1 MRRLKNAIIPML
13 LLAGLIW
20 GLCPSMLAVRT
31 AHADQTDAGT
41 TSSDMEK
48 GDVPQP
54 AASDD
59 DDTESEPMPL
69 TDADVAIQ
77 MSQVPDDAI
86 ASGTAGTC
94 LFYITPDLEMVVT
107 PSDGTSGVLPEGSK
121 NTDWPWYRYAAYI
134 TTIRFDK
141 GVKTGKTLEWAFSN
155 GSADANAYNRLES
168 VDFTNLDATN
178 LTSMKGI
185 LAYDRTLTSV
195 NLNMLNAVQIKYL
208 NEAFRATGLATLDL
222 TPIGD
227 KNLWTIDNMCNSC
240 TQLETVRTGWTLPV
254 LYYAQGTFA
263 EDANLTGIDAG
274 GWRFGQAGSLSLMFK
289 GCFSLKSL
297 DVSRWDTSTVFVLYW
312 TFGSC
317 TGLKTLDVSGWNTS
331 SLQDARGIFSNCTG
345 LETLDVS
352 GWNTGKTTS
361 FEQTFNNCKNL
372 TALDV
377 SKWDTGKA
385 TSMRNMFSGDAKLTV
400 LDVSKWDTSNVTD
413 MTYLFNQ
420 CTGLATLDVSGWNT
434 GKTTSMYGMF
444 RLTNLTTVDV
454 SRWDV
459 SHVGN
464 AASMFSGC
472 SKLATLDTANWRL
485 TGLWAAYDMF
495 RGCGKLT
502 CLDVSRWGMGNV
514 TDMSEMF
521 YGCNNL
527 TALDG
532 LAEWNTGKTIK
543 MSSMFYGCS
552 KLADVD
558 IASWDV
564 RKVTTTESMLRGTPI
579 ARLDLSAWNTD
590 SLTNMRYMFEYCTSL
605 TSLNMDGWNTSNVT
619 DMSGLFSHDQRLTDL
634 SMDGWDAGNVRL
646 MGHMFEYCT
655 KLSTLDLTG
664 WNTANVTNMYGL
676 FDNCTSLTSL
686 KLGDKWDMG
695 NVTDTTWMFS
705 ADRKLASTITRIV
718 PDWTMGN
725 VRKTAGMFSD
735 CVDGVLDLSKW
746 NTPLLTDTR
755 YMFRLNP
762 NLTRILVNENWSNI
776 TFTDN
781 STDMFAG
788 CTRLVGDDGKGLAYD
803 PTKTDGLYATP
814 DTGYMTLKATGDK
827 TMHAVTYL
835 DWNGNAITTR
845 RVKDGTS
852 GEDIG
857 MYDTTWLA
865 DPNMYFNTDRWD
877 NSTFTEKG
885 KKQAIRDSYARAV
898 DRPVENGDTIHV
910 TGRADYTQAN
920 AGGVFGWR
928 ALYTAGGNSNWSG
941 YLCRKDEQCV
951 ADRYYTFDGT
961 ASILPFT
968 QIDLWDDYGTAYVSA
983 MQLTQV
989 DPITHRSL
997 ARDGY
1002 TFTGWSKDV
1011 SHVTGDMTVQARYEP
1026 VRYTVDYD
1034 ANGGIGSMPAST
1046 LTYDSPQALSAIGF
1060 TKAGYSFTGW
1070 NTRKDGSGKTF
1081 TDKQTVSN
1089 LLTHEGASG
1098 TLYAQWTPTPPIVTV
1113 IFHVNNGGSDETV
1126 KRVWASN
1133 NLEMKTIGLPSGW
1146 SNSGF
1151 AFRGWNLKADGTGV
1165 EYEAGETLYGRLT
1178 AETTDLYAD
1187 WNGLQT
1193 RLPDTGGIL
1202 KRSLAGLLL
1211 AGGGLAL
1218 WTVGRRRRGQA

>member
-1 MRRLKNAIIPML
+1 MLRRITRKLAIL
-13 LLAGLIW
+13 AVLAGMLS
-20 GLCPSMLAVRT
+20 GLAPSMLAVRT
-31 AHADQTDAGT
+31 AHADEASRSGASTALDR
-41 TSSDMEK
+41 SSA
-48 GDVPQP
+48 P
-54 AASDD
+54 APKR
-59 DDTESEPMPL
+59 SEAAEPKPL
-69 TDADVAIQ
+69 TAADLQVRSAVVPSDAL
-77 MSQVPDDAI
+77 

-121 NTDWPWYRYAAYI
+121 NSDWPWYRYAAYI
-134 TTIRFDK
+134 KTIRFDK

-155 GSADANAYNRLES
+155 GSADADAYNRLES
-168 VDFTNLDATN
+168 VDFTNLDATS
-178 LTSMKGI
+178 LTSMKGM

-195 NLNMLNAVQIKYL
+195 NLNMLNADQITDMA
-208 NEAFRATGLATLDL
+208 EAFRSTSITGLDL
-222 TPIGD
+222 TAIGD
-227 KNLWTIDNMCNSC
+227 GRLWTISNMCNSC

-274 GWRFGQAGSLSLMFK
+274 GWRFGKVGSLSLMFK
-289 GCFSLKSL
+289 GCSGLKSL

-352 GWNTGKTTS
+352 GWNTGRVTS
-361 FEQTFNNCKNL
+361 FERIFNNCSSL
-372 TALDV
+372 TKLDV
-377 SKWDTGKA
+377 SGWDTGKA
-385 TSMRNMFSGDAKLTV
+385 SSMNCMFNDDRKLTV
-400 LDVSKWDTSNVTD
+400 LNVGRWNTSNVTD
-413 MTYLFNQ
+413 MYAMFR
-420 CTGLATLDVSGWNT
+420 CTGIA
-434 GKTTSMYGMF
+434 
-444 RLTNLTTVDV
+444 TVDV
-454 SRWDV
+454 GRWDV

-464 AASMFSGC
+464 ISLMFDSC
-472 SKLATLDTANWRL
+472 ANLATLDTGRWRL
-485 TGLWAAYDMF
+485 DRAWTTRNMFYDC
-495 RGCGKLT
+495 RKLT
-502 CLDVSRWGMGNV
+502 VLDVTHWGMGRVASMRTMFQYCSSLSTLNVSGWNTSNV
-514 TDMSEMF
+514 TDMYAMF
-521 YGCNNL
+521 
-527 TALDG
+527 T
-532 LAEWNTGKTIK
+532 
-543 MSSMFYGCS
+543 GCS

-579 ARLDLSAWNTD
+579 TRLDLSAWNTD
-590 SLTNMRYMFEYCTSL
+590 SLTNMRCMFAGCAKL
-605 TSLNMDGWNTSNVT
+605 TSLNMDGWNTGNVT
-619 DMSGLFSHDQRLTDL
+619 DMSGLFGYDQKLTDL
-634 SMDGWDAGNVRL
+634 GMDGWDTGNVRL
-646 MGHMFEYCT
+646 MDHMFEYCT
-655 KLSTLDLTG
+655 KLATLDLTG
-664 WNTANVTNMYGL
+664 WNTANVTSMYGL

-695 NVTDTTWMFS
+695 NVMDTTWMFS

-718 PDWTMGN
+718 PDWNMGS
-725 VRKTAGMFSD
+725 VRKTAGMFSN
-735 CVDGVLDLSKW
+735 CVDGVLNLSKW

-755 YMFRLNP
+755 YMFQLNP
-762 NLTRILVNENWSNI
+762 NLTRILVNENWSNV
-776 TFTDN
+776 TFTGS

-788 CTRLVGDDGKGLAYD
+788 CARLVGDDGKGLAYE
-803 PTKTDGLYATP
+803 PTKTDGSYAMP
-814 DTGYMTLKATGDK
+814 HTGYMTLKATGDK

-885 KKQAIRDSYARAV
+885 KKQAIRDSNARAV
-898 DRPVENGDTIHV
+898 DRPVKNGDAIHV

-941 YLCRKDEQCV
+941 YRCRKGEQCV
-951 ADRYYTFDGT
+951 ADLYHTFDGT
-961 ASILPFT
+961 ASIRPFT
-968 QIDLWDDYGTAYVSA
+968 QIELWDDYGTAYVSA

-989 DPITHRSL
+989 DPTTHNSL

-1011 SHVTGDMTVQARYEP
+1011 SHVTGDMTVQAQYEP
-1026 VRYTVDYD
+1026 VRYTVNYD
-1034 ANGGIGSMPAST
+1034 ANGGTGSMPAST
-1046 LTYDSPQALSAIGF
+1046 LAYDSPQALPAIGF

-1070 NTRKDGSGKTF
+1070 NTRKDGSGRTF
-1081 TDKQTVSN
+1081 TDKQTVSD

-1098 TLYAQWTPTPPIVTV
+1098 TLYAQWTPTPPVITV
-1113 IFHVNNGGSDETV
+1113 VFHSNDGGADETV

-1133 NLEMKTIGLPSGW
+1133 NLDMKAIGLPDGW
-1146 SNSGF
+1146 TKKGF
-1151 AFRGWNLKADGTGV
+1151 VFHGWNLAADGSGV
-1165 EYEAGETLYGRLT
+1165 EYKAGESLYGRMTT
-1178 AETTDLYAD
+1178 ATVDLYAD
-1187 WNGLQT
+1187 WAGLQST
-1193 RLPDTGGIL
+1193 LPQAGGIL
-1202 KRSLAGLLL
+1202 HAAPVAGLSIMMLGVPLL
-1211 AGGGLAL
+1211 ILA
-1218 WTVGRRRRGQA
+1218 RRHRHGHANPPV

>member
-13 LLAGLIW
+13 LLIGLMW

-31 AHADQTDAGT
+31 AHADQADTGSET
-41 TSSDMEK
+41 VDMEK
-48 GDVPQP
+48 SGVPQP
-54 AASDD
+54 ASDD

-69 TDADVAIQ
+69 SDADVAVQ
-77 MSQVPDDAI
+77 TSQVPDDAI

-107 PSDGTSGVLPEGSK
+107 PADGTSGVLPEGSK

-134 TTIRFDK
+134 KTVRFDK

-155 GSADANAYNRLES
+155 GSEDANAYNRLES
-168 VDFTNLDATN
+168 VDFTNLDATS

-185 LAYDRTLTSV
+185 LAYDATLTSV

-208 NEAFRATGLATLDL
+208 NEAFRTTGIATLDL

-240 TQLETVRTGWTLPV
+240 MRLESVRTGWTLPV
-254 LYYAQGTFA
+254 LYYAQGTFG
-263 EDANLTGIDAG
+263 EDANLTDIDAG
-274 GWRFGQAGSLSLMFK
+274 GWRFGKAGSLSLMFK
-289 GCFSLKSL
+289 GCSSLKAL
-297 DVSRWDTSTVFVLYW
+297 DVSRWDMGTVFVLYW

-317 TGLKTLDVSGWNTS
+317 TGLK
-331 SLQDARGIFSNCTG
+331 
-345 LETLDVS
+345 
-352 GWNTGKTTS
+352 
-361 FEQTFNNCKNL
+361 
-372 TALDV
+372 
-377 SKWDTGKA
+377 
-385 TSMRNMFSGDAKLTV
+385 
-400 LDVSKWDTSNVTD
+400 
-413 MTYLFNQ
+413 
-420 CTGLATLDVSGWNT
+420 TLDVSGWNT

-485 TGLWAAYDMF
+485 TSLWAANDMF
-495 RGCGKLT
+495 YGCKKLT
-502 CLDVSRWGMGNV
+502 RLDVSRWGMGNV

-543 MSSMFYGCS
+543 MSGMFSGCS
-552 KLADVD
+552 KLTDVD

-579 ARLDLSAWNTD
+579 TRLDLSAWNTD

-619 DMSGLFSHDQRLTDL
+619 SMENLFSHDQRLTDL
-634 SMDGWDAGNVRL
+634 SMDGWDTGNVRL

-655 KLSTLDLTG
+655 KLATLDLTG
-664 WNTANVTNMYGL
+664 WNTANVTSMYGL

-725 VRKTAGMFSD
+725 VRKTAGMFSN

-755 YMFRLNP
+755 YMFQYNP

-788 CTRLVGDDGKGLAYD
+788 CVRLVGDDGKGLAYN
-803 PTKTDGLYATP
+803 PTKTDGLYAMP
-814 DTGYMTLKATGDK
+814 DTGYMTLKAIGDK

-852 GEDIG
+852 GTDIG

-898 DRPVENGDTIHV
+898 DRPVNNGDAIHV
-910 TGRADYTQAN
+910 TGRADYTQAK

-951 ADRYYTFDGT
+951 ADQYYTFDGT

-989 DPITHRSL
+989 DPITHNSL

-1026 VRYTVDYD
+1026 VRYTVNYD
-1034 ANGGIGSMPAST
+1034 ANGGTGSMPAST

-1070 NTRKDGSGKTF
+1070 NTRKDGSGRTF

-1098 TLYAQWTPTPPIVTV
+1098 TLYAQWTPTPPVVTI
-1113 IFHVNNGGSDETV
+1113 IFHINNGGSDETV

-1146 SNSGF
+1146 TNNGF

-1218 WTVGRRRRGQA
+1218 WTVGRRRRGQ

>member
-69 TDADVAIQ
+69 TDADVAVQ
-77 MSQVPDDAI
+77 TSQVPDDAI

-134 TTIRFDK
+134 KTVRFDK

-168 VDFTNLDATN
+168 VDFTNLDATS

-185 LAYDRTLTSV
+185 LAYDATLTSV

-208 NEAFRATGLATLDL
+208 NEAFRTTGLATLDL

-434 GKTTSMYGMF
+434 GKATGMYGMF

-464 AASMFSGC
+464 AASMFS
-472 SKLATLDTANWRL
+472 
-485 TGLWAAYDMF
+485 
-495 RGCGKLT
+495 
-502 CLDVSRWGMGNV
+502 
-514 TDMSEMF
+514 
-521 YGCNNL
+521 
-527 TALDG
+527 
-532 LAEWNTGKTIK
+532 
-543 MSSMFYGCS
+543 GCS

-634 SMDGWDAGNVRL
+634 SMDGWDTGNVRL

-664 WNTANVTNMYGL
+664 WNTANVTNMYAL

-695 NVTDTTWMFS
+695 NVIDTTWMFS

-725 VRKTAGMFSD
+725 VRKTAGMFND

-762 NLTRILVNENWSNI
+762 NLTRILVNENWSNV

-877 NSTFTEKG
+877 NGTFTEKG

-989 DPITHRSL
+989 DPVTHRSL

-1034 ANGGIGSMPAST
+1034 ANGGTGSMPAST

-1070 NTRKDGSGKTF
+1070 NTRKDGSGRTF
-1081 TDKQTVSN
+1081 TDKQIVSN

-1146 SNSGF
+1146 SNDGF

-1202 KRSLAGLLL
+1202 RRSLAGLLL

-1218 WTVGRRRRGQA
+1218 WTVGRRRRTE

>member
-1 MRRLKNAIIPML
+1 MLRRITRKLAIL
-13 LLAGLIW
+13 AVLAGMLS
-20 GLCPSMLAVRT
+20 GLAPSMLAVRT
-31 AHADQTDAGT
+31 AHADEASRSGASTALDR
-41 TSSDMEK
+41 SSA
-48 GDVPQP
+48 P
-54 AASDD
+54 APKR
-59 DDTESEPMPL
+59 SEAAEPKPL
-69 TDADVAIQ
+69 TAADLQVRSAVVPSDAL
-77 MSQVPDDAI
+77 

-94 LFYITPDLEMVVT
+94 LFYVTSDMQMVITPA
-107 PSDGTSGVLPEGSK
+107 DGAHGVLP
-121 NTDWPWYRYAAYI
+121 NLFVNRDWPWYRYAAYI
-134 TTIRFDK
+134 KTIRFDR
-141 GVKTGKTLEWAFSN
+141 GVKTGDSLNWAFSN
-155 GSADANAYNRLES
+155 GSADVDAYNRLES
-168 VDFTNLDATN
+168 VDFTNLDAAD
-178 LTSMKGI
+178 LTQMYGI

-195 NLNMLNAVQIKYL
+195 NLNMLNADQITDMA
-208 NEAFRATGLATLDL
+208 EAFRSTSITGLDL
-222 TPIGD
+222 TAIGD
-227 KNLWTIDNMCNSC
+227 GRLWTISNMCNSC

-274 GWRFGQAGSLSLMFK
+274 GWRFGKVGSLSLMFK
-289 GCFSLKSL
+289 GCSGLKSL

-352 GWNTGKTTS
+352 GWNTGRVTS
-361 FEQTFNNCKNL
+361 FERIFNNCFSL
-372 TALDV
+372 TKLDV
-377 SKWDTGKA
+377 SGWDTGKA
-385 TSMRNMFSGDAKLTV
+385 SSMNCMFNDDRKLTV
-400 LDVSKWDTSNVTD
+400 LNVGRWNTSNVTD
-413 MTYLFNQ
+413 MYAMFR
-420 CTGLATLDVSGWNT
+420 CTGIA
-434 GKTTSMYGMF
+434 
-444 RLTNLTTVDV
+444 TVDV
-454 SRWDV
+454 GRWDV
-459 SHVGN
+459 SHVGDI
-464 AASMFSGC
+464 SLMFDSC
-472 SKLATLDTANWRL
+472 ANLATLDTGRWRL
-485 TGLWAAYDMF
+485 DRAWTTRNMFYDC
-495 RGCGKLT
+495 RKLT
-502 CLDVSRWGMGNV
+502 VLDVTHWGMGRVASMRTMFQYCSSLSTLNVSGWNTSNV
-514 TDMSEMF
+514 TDMYAMF
-521 YGCNNL
+521 
-527 TALDG
+527 A
-532 LAEWNTGKTIK
+532 
-543 MSSMFYGCS
+543 GCS

-564 RKVTTTESMLRGTPI
+564 RKVTTTESMFKDTPI

-590 SLTNMRYMFEYCTSL
+590 SLTNMRYMFAGCARL
-605 TSLNMDGWNTSNVT
+605 ARLNMDGWNTSNVT
-619 DMSGLFSHDQRLTDL
+619 SMENLFSHDQKLTDL
-634 SMDGWDAGNVRL
+634 GMNGWDTGNVRL

-664 WNTANVTNMYGL
+664 WNTANVTDMYSL
-676 FDNCTSLTSL
+676 FDNCTSLTGL
-686 KLGDKWDMG
+686 KLGDGWDMG
-695 NVTDTTWMFS
+695 NVTKTTWMFS
-705 ADRKLASTITRIV
+705 GDRKLASTITRIV
-718 PDWTMGN
+718 PDWTMVN
-725 VRKTAGMFSD
+725 VRNTAGMFSD

-755 YMFRLNP
+755 YMFQLNP
-762 NLTRILVNENWSNI
+762 NLTRILVNENWSNV
-776 TFTDN
+776 TFMDN

-803 PTKTDGLYATP
+803 SSKTDGEYAMP
-814 DTGYMTLKATGDK
+814 DTGYMTLKATGGK
-827 TMHAVTYL
+827 ALHAVTYL

-885 KKQAIRDSYARAV
+885 KKQAIRDSNALAV
-898 DRPVENGDTIHV
+898 DRPVKNGDAIHV
-910 TGRADYTQAN
+910 TGSADYTQAN

-928 ALYTAGGNSNWSG
+928 ALYAAGGNSNWSG
-941 YLCRKDEQCV
+941 YLCRKGERCV

-961 ASILPFT
+961 ASIRPFT
-968 QIDLWDDYGTAYVSA
+968 QIELWDDYGTAYVSA

-989 DPITHRSL
+989 DPTTHNSL

-1011 SHVTGDMTVQARYEP
+1011 SHVTGDMTVQAQYEP
-1026 VRYTVDYD
+1026 VRYTVNYD
-1034 ANGGIGSMPAST
+1034 ANGGTGSMPAST
-1046 LTYDSPQALSAIGF
+1046 LTYDSPQALPAIGF

-1070 NTRKDGSGKTF
+1070 NTRKDGSGRTF
-1081 TDKQTVSN
+1081 TDKQTVSD

-1098 TLYAQWTPTPPIVTV
+1098 TLYAQWTPTPPVVTV
-1113 IFHVNNGGSDETV
+1113 IFHVNDGGSDETV

-1187 WNGLQT
+1187 W
-1193 RLPDTGGIL
+1193 
-1202 KRSLAGLLL
+1202 AGLSSTLPQ
-1211 AGGGLAL
+1211 AGGSTKAPAYGAGLAL
-1218 WTVGRRRRGQA
+1218 MVLGAGAWLSAGRRRRMA

>member
-13 LLAGLIW
+13 LLIGLMW

-31 AHADQTDAGT
+31 AHADQADTGSET
-41 TSSDMEK
+41 VDMEK

-69 TDADVAIQ
+69 TDADVAVQTAVI
-77 MSQVPDDAI
+77 PDDAI

-107 PSDGTSGVLPEGSK
+107 PADGTSGVLPEGSK

-134 TTIRFDK
+134 KTVRFDK

-155 GSADANAYNRLES
+155 GSEDADVYNRLES
-168 VDFTNLDATN
+168 VDFTNLDATS

-208 NEAFRATGLATLDL
+208 NEAFRTTGIATLDL

-227 KNLWTIDNMCNSC
+227 KNLWTIDNICNSC

-254 LYYAQGTFA
+254 LHYAQGTFA
-263 EDANLTGIDAG
+263 EDANLTDIDAG
-274 GWRFGQAGSLSLMFK
+274 GWRFGKAGSLSLMFK
-289 GCFSLKSL
+289 GCSS
-297 DVSRWDTSTVFVLYW
+297 
-312 TFGSC
+312 
-317 TGLKTLDVSGWNTS
+317 LKTLDVSGWNTG

-377 SKWDTGKA
+377 SKWDTGKVN
-385 TSMRNMFSGDAKLTV
+385 SMRNMFSGDAKLTV

-420 CTGLATLDVSGWNT
+420 CTGLVTLDVSGWNT
-434 GKTTSMYGMF
+434 GKATGMYGMF

-459 SHVGN
+459 SHVG
-464 AASMFSGC
+464 AATSMFYGC
-472 SKLATLDTANWRL
+472 SKLATLDTADWRL
-485 TGLWAAYDMF
+485 TGLWAANDMF
-495 RGCGKLT
+495 CGCKKLT
-502 CLDVSRWGMGNV
+502 RLDVSRWGMGNV
-514 TDMSEMF
+514 MDMTEMF

-532 LAEWNTGKTIK
+532 LAEWDTGKTIK
-543 MSSMFYGCS
+543 MISMFYGCS
-552 KLADVD
+552 KLADVN

-564 RKVTTTESMLRGTPI
+564 RKVTTMESMLRGTPI

-619 DMSGLFSHDQRLTDL
+619 DMSGLFSRDQQLTDL
-634 SMDGWDAGNVRL
+634 SMDGWNTGSVRL
-646 MGHMFEYCT
+646 IGHMFEYCT
-655 KLSTLDLTG
+655 KLTSLDLSG
-664 WNTANVTNMYGL
+664 WDTSNVTDMYGL
-676 FDNCTSLTSL
+676 FANCTSLAVL
-686 KLGDKWDMG
+686 KLGDRWNMG

-705 ADRKLASTITRIV
+705 GDRKLASTIARIV
-718 PDWTMGN
+718 PDWNMGS
-725 VRKTAGMFSD
+725 VRKTAGMFSG
-735 CVDGVLDLSKW
+735 CVNGVLDLSKW

-755 YMFRLNP
+755 YMFRYNP
-762 NLTRILVNENWSNI
+762 NLTRILVNENWSNV
-776 TFTDN
+776 TFTN
-781 STDMFAG
+781 SSADMFAG
-788 CTRLVGDDGKGLAYD
+788 CARLVGDDGKGLAYD
-803 PTKTDGLYATP
+803 SSKTSGMYAMP
-814 DTGYMTLKATGDK
+814 GTGYMTLKAAGGK
-827 TMHAVTYL
+827 TMHTVTYM
-835 DWNGNAITTR
+835 DWNGNAITMR
-845 RVKDGTS
+845 RVKDGMS
-852 GEDIG
+852 GESIG
-857 MYDTTWLA
+857 MHDTTWLA
-865 DPNMYFNTDRWD
+865 DPDMNFNADRW
-877 NSTFTEKG
+877 SGCSFTEKG
-885 KKQAIRDSYARAV
+885 KKQSTRDCYARSV
-898 DRPVENGDTIHV
+898 DRPIAKGDTLHV
-910 TGRADYTQAN
+910 TGKADYTRAN
-920 AGGVFGWR
+920 GDGKLGWR
-928 ALYTAGGNSNWSG
+928 ANNAVNGISSWDG
-941 YLCRKDEQCV
+941 YSCQKGASCL
-951 ADRYYTFDGT
+951 ADRYYTFDS
-961 ASILPFT
+961 AANILPFT
-968 QIDLWDDYGTAYVSA
+968 QINLQDDYGTAIVST

-1002 TFTGWSKDV
+1002 TFTGWSEDV
-1011 SHVTGDMTVQARYEP
+1011 SNVTGDMTVQAQYKP
-1026 VRYTVDYD
+1026 IRYTVNYD
-1034 ANGGIGSMPAST
+1034 ANGGTGSMPAST
-1046 LTYDSPQALSAIGF
+1046 LTYDRPQALPAIGF
-1060 TKAGYSFTGW
+1060 TKAGYSFAGW
-1070 NTRKDGSGKTF
+1070 NTQKDGSGKTF
-1081 TDKQTVSN
+1081 TDKQIVGN
-1089 LLTHEGASG
+1089 LLTHENAAG

-1113 IFHVNNGGSDETV
+1113 VFHINNGGSDETV

-1133 NLEMKTIGLPSGW
+1133 NLEMKTIGMPSGW
-1146 SNSGF
+1146 SNDGF
-1151 AFRGWNLKADGTGV
+1151 AFRGWNLQADGTGV

-1193 RLPDTGGIL
+1193 RLPNTGGIL
-1202 KRSLAGLLL
+1202 RHGLIGTLIAGM
-1211 AGGGLAL
+1211 GLVVWAM
-1218 WTVGRRRRGQA
+1218 GRRRASRH

>member
-13 LLAGLIW
+13 LLIGLMW

-31 AHADQTDAGT
+31 AHADQADTGSET
-41 TSSDMEK
+41 VDMEK
-48 GDVPQP
+48 SGVPQP
-54 AASDD
+54 ASDD

-69 TDADVAIQ
+69 TDADVAVQSAVI
-77 MSQVPDDAI
+77 PDDAI

-121 NTDWPWYRYAAYI
+121 NSDWPWYRYAAYI
-134 TTIRFDK
+134 KTVRFDK
-141 GVKTGKTLEWAFSN
+141 GVKTGESLEWAFSN
-155 GSADANAYNRLES
+155 GSTDANAYNRLES
-168 VDFTNLDATN
+168 VDFTNLDATS

-185 LAYDRTLTSV
+185 LAYDATLTSV

-222 TPIGD
+222 TSIGD

-254 LYYAQGTFA
+254 LYYAQGTFR

-274 GWRFGQAGSLSLMFK
+274 GWRFGKAGSLSLMFK
-289 GCFSLKSL
+289 GCSSLKAL
-297 DVSRWDTSTVFVLYW
+297 DVSRWDMGTVWCLYW

-317 TGLKTLDVSGWNTS
+317 TGLKALDVSGWNTG
-331 SLQDARGIFSNCTG
+331 SLTDARGLFYHCSGLKTLDVSDWNTGKVTSFENIFAYCTS
-345 LETLDVS
+345 LTELDVS
-352 GWNTGKTTS
+352 GWNTGK
-361 FEQTFNNCKNL
+361 
-372 TALDV
+372 V
-377 SKWDTGKA
+377 
-385 TSMRNMFSGDAKLTV
+385 TSMSGMFDQDGKLTV
-400 LDVSKWDTSNVTD
+400 LDVSRWDTSNVQA
-413 MTYLFNQ
+413 MTGMFRS
-420 CTGLATLDVSGWNT
+420 TGISTLDVSQWN
-434 GKTTSMYGMF
+434 
-444 RLTNLTTVDV
+444 
-454 SRWDV
+454 V

-464 AASMFSGC
+464 VGEMFNNC
-472 SKLATLDTANWRL
+472 ANLVTLDTSRWRLDSAWGAWNMFSNCVSL
-485 TGLWAAYDMF
+485 TGL
-495 RGCGKLT
+495 
-502 CLDVSRWGMGNV
+502 DVTHWGMGHVGNM
-514 TDMSEMF
+514 TDMF
-521 YGCNNL
+521 YGCHSL
-527 TALDG
+527 TDLDG

-579 ARLDLSAWNTD
+579 TSLDLSAWNTD

-605 TSLNMDGWNTSNVT
+605 TSLDLTGWNTSNVT

-634 SMDGWDAGNVRL
+634 SMDGWDTGNVRL

-655 KLSTLDLTG
+655 KLATLDLTG
-664 WNTANVTNMYGL
+664 WNTANVTSMYGL

-718 PDWTMGN
+718 PDWNMCS
-725 VRKTAGMFSD
+725 VRKTAGMFFN

-755 YMFRLNP
+755 YMFQLNP
-762 NLTRILVNENWSNI
+762 NLTRILVNENWSNV

-781 STDMFAG
+781 SASMFSG

-803 PTKTDGLYATP
+803 PTKTDGEYAMP

-835 DWNGNAITTR
+835 DWNGNTITTR

-877 NSTFTEKG
+877 NGTFTEKG

-898 DRPVENGDTIHV
+898 DRPVESGDAIHV

-928 ALYTAGGNSNWSG
+928 ALYTVGGNSNWSG
-941 YLCRKDEQCV
+941 YLCRKGEQCV

-968 QIDLWDDYGTAYVSA
+968 QIELWDDYGTAYVSA

-989 DPITHRSL
+989 DPITHNSL

-1011 SHVTGDMTVQARYEP
+1011 SHVTGDMTVQAQYEP
-1026 VRYTVDYD
+1026 VRYTVNYD
-1034 ANGGIGSMPAST
+1034 ANGGTGSMSAST
-1046 LTYDSPQALSAIGF
+1046 LTYDSPQALAAIGF

-1070 NTRKDGSGKTF
+1070 NTRKDGSGRTF

-1098 TLYAQWTPTPPIVTV
+1098 TLYAQWTPTPPVVTV
-1113 IFHVNNGGSDETV
+1113 IFHINNGGADETV

-1146 SNSGF
+1146 SNDGF

>member
-13 LLAGLIW
+13 LLIGLMW

-31 AHADQTDAGT
+31 AHADQTDTGT

-54 AASDD
+54 AASDNGD
-59 DDTESEPMPL
+59 AESEPMPL
-69 TDADVAIQ
+69 TDADVAVQSAVI
-77 MSQVPDDAI
+77 PDDAI

-94 LFYITPDLEMVVT
+94 LFYITPDLQMVVT
-107 PSDGTSGVLPEGSK
+107 PADGTSGVLPEGSK

-168 VDFTNLDATN
+168 VDFTNLDATS

-185 LAYDRTLTSV
+185 LAYDATLTSV

-254 LYYAQGTFA
+254 LYYAQGTFR

-289 GCFSLKSL
+289 GCFSLKS
-297 DVSRWDTSTVFVLYW
+297 
-312 TFGSC
+312 
-317 TGLKTLDVSGWNTS
+317 
-331 SLQDARGIFSNCTG
+331 
-345 LETLDVS
+345 LDVS

-434 GKTTSMYGMF
+434 GKATGMYGMF

-464 AASMFSGC
+464 AASMFFGC
-472 SKLATLDTANWRL
+472 SKLATLDTADWRL

-803 PTKTDGLYATP
+803 PTKTDGLYAMP

-898 DRPVENGDTIHV
+898 DRPVENGDTIHG

-989 DPITHRSL
+989 DPITRRSL

-1011 SHVTGDMTVQARYEP
+1011 SHVTGDMTVQA
-1026 VRYTVDYD
+1026 
-1034 ANGGIGSMPAST
+1034 
-1046 LTYDSPQALSAIGF
+1046 
-1060 TKAGYSFTGW
+1060 
-1070 NTRKDGSGKTF
+1070 
-1081 TDKQTVSN
+1081 
-1089 LLTHEGASG
+1089 
-1098 TLYAQWTPTPPIVTV
+1098 
-1113 IFHVNNGGSDETV
+1113 
-1126 KRVWASN
+1126 
-1133 NLEMKTIGLPSGW
+1133 
-1146 SNSGF
+1146 
-1151 AFRGWNLKADGTGV
+1151 
-1165 EYEAGETLYGRLT
+1165 
-1178 AETTDLYAD
+1178 
-1187 WNGLQT
+1187 
-1193 RLPDTGGIL
+1193 
-1202 KRSLAGLLL
+1202 
-1211 AGGGLAL
+1211 
-1218 WTVGRRRRGQA
+1218 

>member
-121 NTDWPWYRYAAYI
+121 NTDWPWCRYAAYI

-185 LAYDRTLTSV
+185 LAYDRTLATV
-195 NLNMLNAVQIKYL
+195 NMNMLNADGIAVM
-208 NEAFRATGLATLDL
+208 NSAFSWDENLTGLDL
-222 TPIGD
+222 TLIGD
-227 KNLWTIDNMCNSC
+227 AKLADVGGLCSFC
-240 TQLETVRTGWTLPV
+240 HSLQTVTTGWTMRNV
-254 LYYAQGTFA
+254 TTAWSMFYDCF
-263 EDANLTGIDAG
+263 NLTQIDAQN
-274 GWRFGQAGSLSLMFK
+274 WRFGKVNGIANIMR
-289 GCFSLKSL
+289 GCRK
-297 DVSRWDTSTVFVLYW
+297 
-312 TFGSC
+312 
-317 TGLKTLDVSGWNTS
+317 
-331 SLQDARGIFSNCTG
+331 

-352 GWNTGKTTS
+352 
-361 FEQTFNNCKNL
+361 Q
-372 TALDV
+372 
-377 SKWDTGKA
+377 
-385 TSMRNMFSGDAKLTV
+385 
-400 LDVSKWDTSNVTD
+400 
-413 MTYLFNQ
+413 
-420 CTGLATLDVSGWNT
+420 
-434 GKTTSMYGMF
+434 
-444 RLTNLTTVDV
+444 
-454 SRWDV
+454 WDV
-459 SHVGN
+459 SN
-464 AASMFSGC
+464 ATTSAYAFYQC
-472 SKLATLDTANWRL
+472 Y
-485 TGLWAAYDMF
+485 GL
-495 RGCGKLT
+495 
-502 CLDVSRWGMGNV
+502 
-514 TDMSEMF
+514 
-521 YGCNNL
+521 
-527 TALDG
+527 
-532 LAEWNTGKTIK
+532 KT
-543 MSSMFYGCS
+543 
-552 KLADVD
+552 
-558 IASWDV
+558 
-564 RKVTTTESMLRGTPI
+564 
-579 ARLDLSAWNTD
+579 LDLS
-590 SLTNMRYMFEYCTSL
+590 
-605 TSLNMDGWNTSNVT
+605 
-619 DMSGLFSHDQRLTDL
+619 
-634 SMDGWDAGNVRL
+634 
-646 MGHMFEYCT
+646 
-655 KLSTLDLTG
+655 G
-664 WNTANVTNMYGL
+664 WNTANVTDMSHMFALDSKLTQLDVTDWNTGKVTT
-676 FDNCTSLTSL
+676 FDSMFRGCFDLESVDVGGWVTSNTTNIGDMFYSCSELTTLDVS
-686 KLGDKWDMG
+686 GWDTR
-695 NVTDTTWMFS
+695 NVTDMGGMFYKCLLLATLDVSTWDTGRATDVNSMFRECSKLTVLNIGKWDTSNMTNMRQMFASCSQLTALDVAGWDTSRVAHFDDMFNGCSKLTTLAVSHWKTANATSLSGMFVGCS
-705 ADRKLASTITRIV
+705 KLTVLDLDGWNTSHVTTISSMFYGCHGLQRVELANWNTSNMTDMSYVFHETWLSRNPDMSRWDTSHVTTMREMFVNAGLSGTLDLTDWNTDNVADA
-718 PDWTMGN
+718 
-725 VRKTAGMFSD
+725 AGMFQ
-735 CVDGVLDLSKW
+735 
-746 NTPLLTDTR
+746 
-755 YMFRLNP
+755 LNG
-762 NLTRILVNENWSNI
+762 NLTRILVSDKWTN
-776 TFTDN
+776 
-781 STDMFAG
+781 AG
-788 CTRLVGDDGKGLAYD
+788 FIHDTNVFKDCQKLVGDDGRGLAYD
-803 PTKTDGLYATP
+803 AAKTSGEYATP
-814 DTGYMTLKATGDK
+814 HTGYLTSTTEGKK
-827 TMHAVTYL
+827 RHAVTYL
-835 DWNGNAITTR
+835 DWNGNTITTR
-845 RVKDGTS
+845 SIQDGAS
-852 GEDIG
+852 GTDIG
-857 MYDTTWLA
+857 LDATTWFA
-865 DPNMYFNTDRWD
+865 DP
-877 NSTFTEKG
+877 
-885 KKQAIRDSYARAV
+885 
-898 DRPVENGDTIHV
+898 
-910 TGRADYTQAN
+910 QAN
-920 AGGVFGWR
+920 FNLQYGTEHGRKQETRDWSMYWRYHAYAGQLTVKVESKMNCMQANYACYAGIYDQNDIGENLEWHYTLNCPKGESCPLKTGYENLGITNRRHIGWS
-928 ALYTAGGNSNWSG
+928 AIGGCPWSG
-941 YLCRKDEQCV
+941 C
-951 ADRYYTFDGT
+951 
-961 ASILPFT
+961 
-968 QIDLWDDYGTAYVSA
+968 GTAYFPY
-983 MQLTQV
+983 QQYTQV
-989 DPITHRSL
+989 DPTTHNSL

-1034 ANGGIGSMPAST
+1034 ANGGTGSMPAST

-1165 EYEAGETLYGRLT
+1165 EYGAGETLYGRLT

-1202 KRSLAGLLL
+1202 RRSLAGLLL

-1218 WTVGRRRRGQA
+1218 WTVGRRRRTE

>member
-13 LLAGLIW
+13 LLAGLMW

-69 TDADVAIQ
+69 TDADVAVQ
-77 MSQVPDDAI
+77 TSQVPDNAI

-94 LFYITPDLEMVVT
+94 LFYITPDLQMVVT

-155 GSADANAYNRLES
+155 GSTDANAYNRLES
-168 VDFTNLDATN
+168 VDFTNLDATS

-185 LAYDRTLTSV
+185 LAYDATLTSV

-254 LYYAQGTFA
+254 LYYAQGTFG
-263 EDANLTGIDAG
+263 EDANLTDVDAG
-274 GWRFGQAGSLSLMFK
+274 GWRFGKAGSLSLMFK
-289 GCFSLKSL
+289 GCSSLKSL

-420 CTGLATLDVSGWNT
+420 CTGLATLDVSRWN
-434 GKTTSMYGMF
+434 
-444 RLTNLTTVDV
+444 
-454 SRWDV
+454 V

-464 AASMFSGC
+464 VGDMFNNC
-472 SKLATLDTANWRL
+472 VNLVTLDTSRWRLDSAWGAWSMFCNCVSL
-485 TGLWAAYDMF
+485 TGL
-495 RGCGKLT
+495 
-502 CLDVSRWGMGNV
+502 DVTHWGMGHVSNM
-514 TDMSEMF
+514 TDMF
-521 YGCNNL
+521 YGCRSL
-527 TALDG
+527 TDLDG
-532 LAEWNTGKTIK
+532 LAEWDTGNAT
-543 MSSMFYGCS
+543 MLTRMFYGCNRLS
-552 KLADVD
+552 TVD
-558 IASWDV
+558 ITSWNV
-564 RKVTTTESMLRGTPI
+564 RKVTTTRGMLHGTPI
-579 ARLDLSAWNTD
+579 TSLDLSAWNTD
-590 SLTNMRYMFEYCTSL
+590 SLANIRYMFEYCTKL
-605 TSLNMDGWNTSNVT
+605 TSLDLSGWDTSNVT
-619 DMSGLFSHDQRLTDL
+619 DM
-634 SMDGWDAGNVRL
+634 
-646 MGHMFEYCT
+646 
-655 KLSTLDLTG
+655 
-664 WNTANVTNMYGL
+664 YGL
-676 FDNCTSLTSL
+676 FANCTSLAGL
-686 KLGDKWDMG
+686 KLGDRWNMG

-705 ADRKLASTITRIV
+705 GDRKLASTIARIV
-718 PDWTMGN
+718 PDWNMSS
-725 VRKTAGMFSD
+725 VRKTAGMFSG

-755 YMFRLNP
+755 YMFRYNP
-762 NLTRILVNENWSNI
+762 NLTRILVNENWSNV
-776 TFTDN
+776 TFTN
-781 STDMFAG
+781 SSADMFAG
-788 CTRLVGDDGKGLAYD
+788 CARLVGDDGKGLAYD
-803 PTKTDGLYATP
+803 SSKTDGAQAMP
-814 DTGYMTLKATGDK
+814 RTGYMTLKAAGGK
-827 TMHAVTYL
+827 TMHTVTYM

-852 GEDIG
+852 GESIG
-857 MYDTTWLA
+857 MHDTTWLA
-865 DPNMYFNTDRWD
+865 DPDMNFNADRW
-877 NSTFTEKG
+877 SACSFTEKG
-885 KKQAIRDSYARAV
+885 KKQSSRDCYAQSV
-898 DRPVENGDTIHV
+898 DRPIAKGDTLHV
-910 TGRADYTQAN
+910 AGKADYTRAN
-920 AGGVFGWR
+920 GDGMLGWR
-928 ALYTAGGNSNWSG
+928 ANNAVNGIGSWDG
-941 YLCRKDEQCV
+941 YSCRKGASCL
-951 ADRYYTFDGT
+951 ADRYYTFDS
-961 ASILPFT
+961 AVNILPFT
-968 QIDLWDDYGTAYVSA
+968 QIDLWDDYGTAIVST

-1002 TFTGWSKDV
+1002 AFTGWSKDM
-1011 SHVTGDMTVQARYEP
+1011 SNVTGDMTVQAQYKP
-1026 VRYTVDYD
+1026 IRYTVNYD
-1034 ANGGIGSMPAST
+1034 ANGGTGSMPAST
-1046 LTYDSPQALSAIGF
+1046 LTYDRPQALPAIGF
-1060 TKAGYSFTGW
+1060 TKAGYSFAGW

-1133 NLEMKTIGLPSGW
+1133 NLEMKTIDLPSGW

-1165 EYEAGETLYGRLT
+1165 KYEAGETLYGRLT

-1193 RLPDTGGIL
+1193 QLPNTGGIL
-1202 KRSLAGLLL
+1202 RHGLIGTLIAGM
-1211 AGGGLAL
+1211 GLVV
-1218 WTVGRRRRGQA
+1218 WTMGRRHARRR